1 MLVDRGQTHRPMA
14 EKEDKRGLQA
24 LAERSTGRRLMLSLG
39 RSSTMSAAHP
49 ALEERR
55 MGPLVL
61 LAAKR
66 LSEICRLH
74 RGPYLIQDIPTQYQ
88 EMCLLSPEQKVLTV
102 LRVAVEEKHPV
113 AEGIMAKTARMCPRT
128 LADRAGRR
136 INGSLTITHPKIYA
150 SMVVEQAVEPP
161 MGKTETPAA
170 TVQRQ
175 SVEQER
181 LLMHLKRRTK

>member
-1 MLVDRGQTHRPMA
+1 
-14 EKEDKRGLQA
+14 
-24 LAERSTGRRLMLSLG
+24 
-39 RSSTMSAAHP
+39 
-49 ALEERR
+49 
-55 MGPLVL
+55 MGPWALLV
-61 LAAKR
+61 AKR
-66 LSEICRLH
+66 LSGVCHLH
-74 RGPYLIQDIPTQYQ
+74 RGPYLIQDIPIQYQ

-102 LRVAVEEKHPV
+102 LRVAVEERHPV

-128 LADRAGRR
+128 LAARAGRR